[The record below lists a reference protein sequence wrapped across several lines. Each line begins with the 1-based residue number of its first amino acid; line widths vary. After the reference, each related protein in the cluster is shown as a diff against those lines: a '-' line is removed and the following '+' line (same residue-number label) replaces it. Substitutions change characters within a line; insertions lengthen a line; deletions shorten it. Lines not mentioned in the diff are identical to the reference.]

1 LFYKNKKEKSN
12 LNFRYNKFKN
22 LINKRIIM
30 QKIEPM
36 TLYGYEKLQ
45 SEVKD
50 LKEVKRPQVVKD
62 IEEALEHGD
71 LKENAEYHAAKEM
84 QKNIDNRLAE
94 LSEIL
99 GNSQIVD
106 PSELAHAK
114 ISFGSTVVMTDM
126 DTDEE
131 VTYTIVGGCESN
143 PEMGLI
149 SFGSPLAK
157 QLLGKEEGDEVKV
170 ILPGGVKEYEID
182 EVKYQEIVFE
192 C

>member
-1 LFYKNKKEKSN
+1 
-12 LNFRYNKFKN
+12 
-22 LINKRIIM
+22 M
-30 QKIEPM
+30 QRVEPM
-36 TLYGYEKLQ
+36 TLFGYEKLQ
-45 SEVKD
+45 AEVKD

-94 LSEIL
+94 LQDIL

-106 PSELAHAK
+106 PSELEHAK
-114 ISFGSTVVMTDM
+114 VSFGSTVVMTDM
-126 DTDEE
+126 DTEEE

-143 PEMGLI
+143 PDMGLI

-157 QLLGKEEGDEVKV
+157 QLLGREEGDEVKMK
-170 ILPGGVKEYEID
+170 LPGGQKEFEID
-182 EVKYQEIVFE
+182 EVKYTEIVFE
-192 C
+192 CHN

>member
-1 LFYKNKKEKSN
+1 
-12 LNFRYNKFKN
+12 
-22 LINKRIIM
+22 M
-30 QKIEPM
+30 QKVEPM
-36 TLYGYEKLQ
+36 TLFGYNKLQ
-45 SEVKD
+45 AEVKD

-94 LSEIL
+94 LQEII

-131 VTYTIVGGCESN
+131 LTYTIVGGCESN
-143 PEMGLI
+143 PDMGLI

-157 QLLGKEEGDEVKV
+157 QLLGCEEGDEVKV
-170 ILPGGVKEYEID
+170 TLPGGKKEYEID

-192 C
+192 CH

>member
-1 LFYKNKKEKSN
+1 
-12 LNFRYNKFKN
+12 
-22 LINKRIIM
+22 M

-36 TLYGYEKLQ
+36 TLFGYEKLQ
-45 SEVKD
+45 AEVKD
-50 LKEVKRPQVVKD
+50 LKEVKRPGVVKA

-94 LSEIL
+94 LQEIL

-106 PSELAHAK
+106 PSELEHAK
-114 ISFGSTVVMTDM
+114 VSFGSTVCMTNL

-131 VTYTIVGGCESN
+131 VTYTIVGGSESN
-143 PEMGLI
+143 PDIGLI
-149 SFGSPLAK
+149 SFNSPLAR
-157 QLLGKEEGDEVKV
+157 QLLGKEEGDDVKV
-170 ILPGGVKEYEID
+170 RLPGGEKEFEID

-192 C
+192 SH

>member
-1 LFYKNKKEKSN
+1 
-12 LNFRYNKFKN
+12 
-22 LINKRIIM
+22 M

-36 TLYGYEKLQ
+36 TLFGYNKLQ
-45 SEVKD
+45 AEVKD
-50 LKEVKRPQVVKD
+50 LKEIKRPRCVKD

-94 LSEIL
+94 LQEIL

-114 ISFGSTVVMTDM
+114 VSFGSTVVMTDM
-126 DTDEE
+126 DTEQE

-143 PEMGLI
+143 PDMGLI

-157 QLLGKEEGDEVKV
+157 QLLGREEGDEVKV
-170 ILPGGVKEYEID
+170 RLPGGEKEFEID

-192 C
+192 CH